1 MAAGRLPAQVVMAPR
16 EAWYAEKETI
26 SRSLCAGRI
35 CAETITFYPPGIP
48 VVAAGEVLTGD
59 VLAYIDQKLAAGYVT
74 NGAADSSLDTIQ
86 VVRKG

>member
-1 MAAGRLPAQVVMAPR
+1 M
-16 EAWYAEKETI
+16 
-26 SRSLCAGRI
+26 
-35 CAETITFYPPGIP
+35 
-48 VVAAGEVLTGD
+48 AAGEVLTGD